1 MKFSGIYAAMLTPFE
16 DDSGKLSINRI
27 EKLCSFLIDSGVNGL
42 FILGTTGEG
51 LLLSIE
57 ERMDASEVILEVV
70 NKRIPV
76 IIHTGALSTAE
87 TIELTVHARAIKA
100 DAAAAIT
107 PSFYRVGEDAIFD
120 HYTSIAGYVKDFP
133 LFIYNLPSFTNNDVS
148 PDLLL
153 KIAKK
158 SENITGIKYSSSN
171 IEQFKNYRRL
181 MGRDFHIFMGDDSM
195 VLQSLLAGGNGCV
208 SGNASIYPELI
219 TEIYSLFLQDRKE
232 EALSK
237 QKELNSFTRIHGE
250 GAVLDHFKTILRFRG
265 IDTGR
270 VRAPLQRTSVEEA
283 RDIMEKISKM
293 KINVVREKNARC

>member
-1 MKFSGIYAAMLTPFE
+1 MKFSGVYAAMLTPFE
-16 DDSGKLSINRI
+16 DDSGKLSKNRT

-42 FILGTTGEG
+42 FVLGTTGEG
-51 LLLSIE
+51 LLLTKE
-57 ERMDASEVILEVV
+57 ERMEAAEVILYSV
-70 NKRIPV
+70 KGRIPV

-87 TIELTVHARAIKA
+87 TIELTVHARAVKA

-107 PSFYRVGEDAIFD
+107 PAFYRIGEDAIFD
-120 HYTSIAGYVKDFP
+120 HYTSIAGHVKDFP
-133 LFIYNLPSFTNNDVS
+133 LFIYNLPFFTNNDVS

-171 IEQFKNYRRL
+171 LEQFKDYRSI
-181 MGRDFHIFMGDDSM
+181 MGKDFHIFMGDDSM
-195 VLQSLLAGGNGCV
+195 ILQSLLAGGNGCV

-237 QKELNSFTRIHGE
+237 QKELNSFARIHGG
-250 GAVLDHFKTILRFRG
+250 GAVLDHFKTILRLRG
-265 IDTGR
+265 INTGR
-270 VRAPLQRTSVEEA
+270 VRPPLQRTSVEEA
-283 RDIMEKISKM
+283 SEIMEKLSKM
-293 KINVVREKNARC
+293 KIDVVREKNAKC